1 MTRLIRL
8 LAVASLLALAGCAA
22 QQPEPASAPPEE
34 ERPMPEEEQPIEPE
48 QEQEAKPE
56 PGVST
61 APAADCPPTCDFSRN
76 AIDQA
81 DSVLADRTI
90 YFEFDS
96 SKVQDKFMEVI
107 ERHAAYLSQYPDV
120 EVRLEG
126 HTDERGSREY
136 NIGLG
141 ARRAASVE
149 ELLQVHGVSSDQ
161 IDTVSYG
168 EEKPAVEG
176 HDEEAWSENRRV
188 ELVYSGSSDS
198 N

>member
-8 LAVASLLALAGCAA
+8 FAIAAMLALAGCAA
-22 QQPEPASAPPEE
+22 QQPDPSSAPPEDEPQQE
-34 ERPMPEEEQPIEPE
+34 EQVEEQPAESEQPAEPE
-48 QEQEAKPE
+48 SGA
-56 PGVST
+56 ST
-61 APAADCPPTCDFSRN
+61 AAAADCPPTCDFARN
-76 AIDQA
+76 AIDQD

-96 SKVQDKFMEVI
+96 SEVQDEFMEII
-107 ERHAAYLSQYPDV
+107 ERHAAYLSQYPEV
-120 EVRLEG
+120 QVRLEG

-141 ARRAASVE
+141 SRRAASVE
-149 ELLQVHGVSSDQ
+149 ELLQVHGVGSDQ

-168 EEKPAVEG
+168 EEKPAVRG
-176 HDEEAWSENRRV
+176 HNEKAWSKNRRV
-188 ELVYSGSSDS
+188 ELVYSGSRDS

>member
-8 LAVASLLALAGCAA
+8 FAVAAMFALAGCAA
-22 QQPEPASAPPEE
+22 QQPEPESAPPEE
-34 ERPMPEEEQPIEPE
+34 QAQPAPEEQPSEPT
-48 QEQEAKPE
+48 QPDE
-56 PGVST
+56 PAPGAAT
-61 APAADCPPTCDFSRN
+61 APAADCPPTCDFARN
-76 AIDQA
+76 AIDQE

-96 SKVQDKFMEVI
+96 SEVQDEFMQII

-120 EVRLEG
+120 QVRLEG

-141 ARRAASVE
+141 ARRASSVE

-168 EEKPAVEG
+168 EEQPAAMG
-176 HDEEAWSENRRV
+176 HNEEAWSQNRRV
-188 ELVYSGSSDS
+188 ELVYSR
-198 N
+198 